1 MTRHGDIWALIGIEP
16 TDDVRAI
23 RRGYA
28 AALKQIDVDA
38 EPDRFAALREA
49 FEAATAM
56 ANAGMVAADE
66 PATVDEPPPE
76 DDRWS
81 AQPPPDVTIIAE
93 TALPD
98 DIATQPEPLADL
110 PPRSPWEQAA
120 IDDANARAGKLED
133 LLLTHQQGRQH
144 ANVNPNPGEA
154 SAMLDHW
161 RVLAADPRMGDLGHY
176 AQVEAWISEIIAR
189 ALPFSDPLVPVVS
202 DYFGWVEKAAMI
214 GQSSA
219 VQFIVRHRA
228 SMVFVAAVSER
239 KHPLHGA
246 WKELTK
252 PARENS
258 RRGAFVRRSKINKL
272 LTTIRSDYPELED
285 RFDSWRVG
293 LWDDKEPSS
302 ISIATVIFGIL
313 IGVRLLIFLG
323 DSTSPSRQPDLPT
336 IQPPTAVLD
345 ELTTPKPDIDRA
357 LKTVSKNAVSGD
369 EVATGNPAFFR
380 DLNTMWDKVN
390 NDTRDYWDFQAA
402 VSQSIYPRLNRVQGK
417 ASYEPLR
424 HRIEAQIAQARYFR
438 EQGPAYCDGYF
449 SADRSAPV
457 TLSDELLTQE
467 RKAVYEVLLDAGADR
482 PDFKRPKT
490 FSVPGELVNAT
501 RISSKLDRE
510 AFDRAWKGKGRPG
523 ELCAVEMALRSE
535 VLKLPRK
542 QGLALMRV
550 M

>member
-144 ANVNPNPGEA
+144 ANANPNPGEA

-214 GQSSA
+214 GQSRA
-219 VQFIVRHRA
+219 VHFIVQRRA
-228 SMVFVAAVSER
+228 SVIFMTAVMDP
-239 KHPLHGA
+239 KHPLNRA

-252 PARENS
+252 PAAEGS
-258 RRGAFVRRSKINKL
+258 KRGFGVRRANVVKL
-272 LTTIRSDYPELED
+272 LTQVRSEYPDLEH
-285 RFDSWRVG
+285 RFDSWRVSLWEESQAGGGGWTGGG
-293 LWDDKEPSS
+293 LFF
-302 ISIATVIFGIL
+302 VIVIL
-313 IGVRLLIFLG
+313 LQFVRLLG
-323 DSTSPSRQPDLPT
+323 NSAD
-336 IQPPTAVLD
+336 
-345 ELTTPKPDIDRA
+345 TTPPYPTTPAEIVADDRLTFPRQDIDRL
-357 LKTVSKNAVSGD
+357 LKQLSHDHVSATDVVERNPDLYDGLTKLWDKTKSSG
-369 EVATGNPAFFR
+369 GNLCDLQAAISEMIWPRFDRVIGKAKYSSLRPYVQARLEEAQFFR
-380 DLNTMWDKVN
+380 SKDPYYCDQFIRGKEVSVNPPTDMADRLRNTMYD
-390 NDTRDYWDFQAA
+390 
-402 VSQSIYPRLNRVQGK
+402 I
-417 ASYEPLR
+417 
-424 HRIEAQIAQARYFR
+424 
-438 EQGPAYCDGYF
+438 
-449 SADRSAPV
+449 
-457 TLSDELLTQE
+457 
-467 RKAVYEVLLDAGADR
+467 LLDSGPDR
-482 PDFKRPKT
+482 PKFEPEKTYSVSSSLIKSAAATANLDEKT
-490 FSVPGELVNAT
+490 FLAAMTSRGTASRHCDASIGLMT
-501 RISSKLDRE
+501 
-510 AFDRAWKGKGRPG
+510 
-523 ELCAVEMALRSE
+523 E
-535 VLKLPRK
+535 VLKLSEKAALPVMRK
-542 QGLALMRV
+542 L
-550 M
+550 